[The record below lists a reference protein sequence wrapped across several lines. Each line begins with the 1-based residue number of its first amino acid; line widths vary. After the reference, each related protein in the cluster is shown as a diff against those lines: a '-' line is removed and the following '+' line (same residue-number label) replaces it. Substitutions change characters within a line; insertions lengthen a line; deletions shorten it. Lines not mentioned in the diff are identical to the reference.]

1 MSADP
6 ARVHKDEELPPDAH
20 GIAISTLRESL
31 GVDPAVGLPDAE
43 VLSRRSR
50 FGENRLPE
58 PPRES
63 EIRRF
68 LRQLQSPLV
77 LVLIA
82 AAAIAT
88 VIGAM
93 ERSGSI
99 LTRFGD
105 ALAIIL
111 IVLLNALLGFF
122 QERRAESAL
131 RALSSMSV
139 PRARV
144 LRAGVPTEIPAVMLV
159 PGDIIALE
167 AGDAV
172 PADARLLVATD
183 LRVDESALTGESAP
197 VDKDAGR
204 SLAPDVPLAERVT
217 MAYLG
222 TLVVHGKGQA
232 LIVAT
237 GAQTEL
243 GRIAKA
249 LGNSESEETPLEATL
264 RVFGRR
270 VLWVCVLVS
279 ALLFGWGVT
288 KGGDTWSGALLQAVS
303 FAVALIPEGLPAITA
318 IALALGTQRM
328 ARLGVIVRRLP
339 AVEALGATSVICSDK
354 TGTLTQNRMT
364 VRVLYAAGARHEAGP
379 ASSAAVRE
387 LLLTAVLCNDAR
399 FTPDPKTGTQALQG
413 DPTEGALLTAAKQGG
428 LVPESL
434 RVERPRLAEIPFD
447 SERKR
452 MSVLVR
458 ESDGSRT
465 VHLKGSAETVLPG
478 CTTLRTADGERP
490 MSDADR
496 KSILEEVDR
505 MSEGALRVLVFASK
519 RQTGDTIEEAGLT
532 FLGLI
537 GMIDPPREG
546 VTEAIA
552 ACHQAGVAVVM
563 ITGDHPRTAA
573 AIARE
578 IGLLRAGDETLT
590 GTELSR
596 LTDDALRERCA
607 RVRVF
612 ARTTAEQKL
621 RIVHAF
627 QRSGHVVAMTGDGVN
642 DAPALHEAHVGVAMG
657 RGGTEVA
664 RQAAGVVLTD
674 DNFATIVSGIREGR
688 AIYHNIQ
695 KFIVYLLSSNVAL
708 ALAVFGATFHKGCLP
723 LTPLMILCINLVTN
737 GLPALALGIEPPDPA
752 QMQTPPRRSATGLF
766 GTIDYVGILLA
777 GLLMGVLALMLYA
790 RPWLDRSV
798 DPPWSRAMA
807 FAVLGFGPLF
817 HAWNC
822 RSRDRSLFSLR
833 PLLPMPLVGACLLSA
848 GVHLISSAL
857 PAVRPVFHT
866 YPLSAPD
873 WLIVVVLSAS
883 VLPLIELAKL
893 IGRPLL
899 RGQSSVDAP
908 QKTPAA

>member
-1 MSADP
+1 MNTDP
-6 ARVHKDEELPPDAH
+6 AHVLKDDELSRSAH
-20 GIAISTLRESL
+20 AIAISTLRESL
-31 GVDPAVGLPDAE
+31 GVDPAVGLSDAE
-43 VLSRRSR
+43 VQSRRSR
-50 FGENRLPE
+50 FGENRLPA

-68 LRQLQSPLV
+68 LRQFHSPLV

-82 AAAIAT
+82 AATVAT

-93 ERSGSI
+93 ERSGSV
-99 LTRFGD
+99 LSRFGD
-105 ALAIIL
+105 ALAILL

-131 RALSSMSV
+131 RALDSMSV

-144 LRAGVPTEIPAVMLV
+144 LRAGVTTEIPAVMLV
-159 PGDIIALE
+159 PGDVIALAE
-167 AGDAV
+167 GDAV
-172 PADARLLVATD
+172 PADARLVTATA
-183 LRVDESALTGESAP
+183 LRIDESPLTGESAA
-197 VDKDAGR
+197 VDKDADR

-232 LIVAT
+232 LIIST

-243 GRIAKA
+243 GRIATA
-249 LGNSESEETPLEATL
+249 LGTTQSEETPLEATL

-270 VLWVCVLVS
+270 VLWVCVVVS

-318 IALALGTQRM
+318 IALAIGTQRM
-328 ARLGVIVRRLP
+328 AKRGVIVRRLP

-364 VRVLYAAGARHEAGP
+364 VRVLYAADARNEVGA
-379 ASSAAVRE
+379 ASSAPVRE

-399 FTPDPKTGTQALQG
+399 FVTDPKTGAETLQG
-413 DPTEGALLTAAKQGG
+413 DPTEGALLTAASRGG
-428 LVPESL
+428 LDPDSL
-434 RVERPRLAEIPFD
+434 RSERPRLAEIPFD

-452 MSVLVR
+452 MAVLAGVA
-458 ESDGSRT
+458 DGSRM
-465 VHLKGSAETVLPG
+465 VHLKGSAETVLPC
-478 CTTLRTADGERP
+478 CTALLNADGERP
-490 MSDADR
+490 MSEADR
-496 KSILEEVDR
+496 KSILAEVDR
-505 MSEGALRVLVFASK
+505 MSESALRVLAFASK
-519 RQTGDTIEEAGLT
+519 RQTGDTIDEAGLT

-552 ACHQAGVAVVM
+552 ACHRAGVAVVM
-563 ITGDHPRTAA
+563 ITGDHPKTAA

-578 IGLLRAGDETLT
+578 IGLLREGEETLT
-590 GTELSR
+590 GTD
-596 LTDDALRERCA
+596 LTHLADDELRECCA

-642 DAPALHEAHVGVAMG
+642 DAPALHEAHVGIAMG

-664 RQAAGVVLTD
+664 RQAAAVVLTD

-708 ALAVFGATFHKGCLP
+708 ALAVFGATFHQGCLP

-752 QMQTPPRRSATGLF
+752 QMQTPPRRTTAGLF
-766 GTIDYVGILLA
+766 QTLDYAGILLA
-777 GLLMGVLALMLYA
+777 GVTMGGLALMLYV
-790 RPWLDRSV
+790 RPWLDGAV
-798 DPPWSRAMA
+798 DPQWSRAMA

-822 RSRDRSLFSLR
+822 RSRDRSLFAQR
-833 PLLPMPLVGACLLSA
+833 PLLPLALVGACLLSA
-848 GVHLISSAL
+848 SLHLLSSAV
-857 PAVRPVFHT
+857 PALRPVFHT
-866 YPLSAPD
+866 FPLSAAD

-883 VLPLIELAKL
+883 ILPLIELAKV

-899 RGQSSVDAP
+899 RGRTVEA
-908 QKTPAA
+908 

>member
-6 ARVHKDEELPPDAH
+6 ARVRKGDERSSHAH
-20 GIAISTLRESL
+20 AIATSALRESL
-31 GVDPAVGLPDAE
+31 GVDPAVGLSDAE
-43 VLSRRSR
+43 VLNRRTR

-63 EIRRF
+63 DIRRF

-82 AAAIAT
+82 AATVAT

-99 LTRFGD
+99 LSRFGD
-105 ALAIIL
+105 ALAIVF

-122 QERRAESAL
+122 QEQRAESAL
-131 RALSSMSV
+131 RALDSMSV

-144 LRAGVPTEIPAVMLV
+144 LRSCATMEIPAAMLV
-159 PGDIIALE
+159 PGDVIALSE
-167 AGDAV
+167 GDAV
-172 PADARLLVATD
+172 PADARLVTTTD

-197 VDKDAGR
+197 VEKDAAR

-232 LIVAT
+232 IIVAT
-237 GAQTEL
+237 AAQTEL
-243 GRIAKA
+243 GGIAKA
-249 LGNSESEETPLEATL
+249 LGSSTSEETPLEATL
-264 RVFGRR
+264 RVFGHR
-270 VLWVCVLVS
+270 VLWVCVVVS

-318 IALALGTQRM
+318 IALAIGTQRM
-328 ARLGVIVRRLP
+328 AQRGVIVRRLP

-364 VRVLYAAGARHEAGP
+364 VRVLFAGGASHEVGP
-379 ASSAAVRE
+379 TTSTSVRE
-387 LLLTAVLCNDAR
+387 LLLSAALCNDAR
-399 FTPDPKTGTQALQG
+399 FTADPKNGAEMLQG
-413 DPTEGALLTAAKQGG
+413 DPTEGALLTAARRGG
-428 LVPESL
+428 LFPDSE
-434 RVERPRLAEIPFD
+434 RAARPRLAEIPFD

-458 ESDGSRT
+458 ESDDSRV
-465 VHLKGSAETVLPG
+465 VHLKGSAETVLP
-478 CTTLRTADGERP
+478 CCSALLSADGDRP
-490 MSDADR
+490 MVEADR
-496 KSILEEVDR
+496 KAILAEVDR
-505 MSEGALRVLVFASK
+505 MSESALRVLAFASR
-519 RQTGDTIEEAGLT
+519 RQTGDTLEETGLT

-537 GMIDPPREG
+537 GMIDPPRDG

-552 ACHQAGVAVVM
+552 ACHRAGVAVVM

-578 IGLLRAGDETLT
+578 IGLLHPGEETLT
-590 GTELSR
+590 GIELAL
-596 LTDDALRERCA
+596 LTDDELRERCT
-607 RVRVF
+607 RIRVF

-621 RIVHAF
+621 RIVRAF
-627 QRSGHVVAMTGDGVN
+627 QHSGHVVAMTGDGVN
-642 DAPALHEAHVGVAMG
+642 DAPALHEAHVGIAMG

-664 RQAAGVVLTD
+664 RQAAGVVITD

-708 ALAVFGATFHKGCLP
+708 ALAVFGATFHQGCLP
-723 LTPLMILCINLVTN
+723 LTPLMLLCINLVTN

-752 QMQTPPRRSATGLF
+752 QMRTPPRRTTAGLF
-766 GTIDYVGILLA
+766 QTLDYVGILLA
-777 GLLMGVLALMLYA
+777 GLVMGVLALLLYV

-798 DPPWSRAMA
+798 EPQWSRAMA

-822 RSRDRSLFSLR
+822 RSRDRSLFALR
-833 PLLPMPLVGACLLSA
+833 PVLPLALVGACLLSA
-848 GVHLISSAL
+848 SLHLISSAV
-857 PAVRPVFHT
+857 PALRPVFHT
-866 YPLSAPD
+866 YAISMTD
-873 WLIVVVLSAS
+873 WLIVLVLSAS
-883 VLPLIELAKL
+883 ILPLVELAKL
-893 IGRPLL
+893 LERTLL
-899 RGQSSVDAP
+899 RRRGAEV
-908 QKTPAA
+908 